1 MIRNSFSRIE
11 ELDPV
16 RLQQQIAYIKNGLT
30 TTSNNKNIMPR
41 DTAGNIVLQ
50 ESGSNPLLIIEPI
63 VNNITQQSVLKVI
76 NTRFEYFKFPVT
88 VRETVLD
95 TVELD
100 TDLDEPAE
108 IIDTSNDLTLL
119 VEVPTDEKGQPNI
132 LQTIGTKNES
142 VWFYNNVLDSL
153 APNGGA
159 GLRRTSGY
167 KRIPFIGGTQSQI
180 GTYEVTKDV
189 IDRLN
194 RSGKTLQFNLQIQIT
209 ENLLKKISQN
219 SSQFRLTELNVKLSR
234 TMRKEWRPWDL
245 QDKYIQVS
253 TDINNPIDQYPFIQ
267 LSYVIQPNQ
276 LREGDI
282 YEFVAVSN
290 WPTYM
295 YANNAYWEIIE
306 IDVPVTSGFADTGI
320 YSLSPNTS
328 VWQETPS
335 VPIKIISTDSQGNL
349 INSNMSTDTT
359 NIILTEQPTYQPF
372 GQPGQSDGEIRSA
385 ATGQPYQWN
394 VQTQTWNP
402 L

>member
-1 MIRNSFSRIE
+1 MIRNSFSTI

-16 RLQQQIAYIKNGLT
+16 RLQQQIAYIHAGLT

-41 DTAGNIVLQ
+41 DAAGNIVLQ
-50 ESGSNPLLIIEPI
+50 ESGSNPLLIIEPV

-88 VRETVLD
+88 VRETIID

-100 TDLDEPAE
+100 TDLDEPTE
-108 IIDTSNDLTLL
+108 IVDTSNDLTLL
-119 VEVPTDEKGQPNI
+119 MEVPTDEKGQPNI
-132 LQTIGTKNES
+132 LQTVGTKTES
-142 VWFYNNVLDSL
+142 TWFYNNILDRL

-167 KRIPFIGGTQSQI
+167 KRLPFIGGTQSQI
-180 GTYEVTKDV
+180 GTYEITRDV
-189 IDRLN
+189 IDRLT

-209 ENLLKKISQN
+209 ENLIKRVFQIPEA
-219 SSQFRLTELNVKLSR
+219 RVTELNVKLSR
-234 TMRKEWRPWDL
+234 TMRKEWRAFDL

-253 TDINNPIDQYPFIQ
+253 TDINNPNDQYPFIQ
-267 LSYVIQPNQ
+267 LSYVIQPDQ
-276 LREGDI
+276 LRESDI
-282 YEFVAVSN
+282 YEFAAVSN
-290 WPTYM
+290 FATYM

-306 IDVPVTSGFADTGI
+306 INVPTTPGFAGTGI
-320 YSLSPNTS
+320 YKLSPNTN
-328 VWQETPS
+328 VWQETPGAP
-335 VPIKIISTDSQGNL
+335 VKIISTDSQGNL
-349 INSNMSTDTT
+349 INPNNTVDTN
-359 NIILTEQPTYQPF
+359 NIPQNEQPTYEPF

-385 ATGQPYQWN
+385 ATGRPYQWN